1 MDKHK
6 HYEFLFI
13 GNSYT
18 YYHDMPEQLF
28 ANILKAAGYD
38 AHVIKVTKGGWYL
51 IDSANSED
59 EVGKLVDA
67 ALQATKF
74 DYVVLQEQSI
84 SPAKSV
90 DKFYAGVQ
98 NLNEKVR
105 SNGATPLLYGTWGRK
120 AGHRVLAENGWTN
133 EEMTWKIAAAYEAVG
148 KALGIDVAFA
158 GLAFYDVY
166 TNHPAIDLYDADLT
180 HPSLA
185 GSYLAAMTIFAKIT
199 GDDPTAI
206 DFNSTLSAEDAAILK
221 EAARK
226 AVFEIPAIPASYQT
240 VVNV

>member
-1 MDKHK
+1 LDKSQ
-6 HYEFLFI
+6 HYAFLFI

-18 YYHDMPEQLF
+18 YYNEMPEQLF
-28 ANILKAAGYD
+28 SNTLKAAGYH
-38 AHVIKVTKGGWYL
+38 ATVTMVTKGGWYL
-51 IDSANSED
+51 IDSAKSED
-59 EVGKLVDA
+59 EVGKQVDA
-67 ALQATKF
+67 ALQTTAF

-90 DKFYAGVQ
+90 DKFYAGVR
-98 NLNEKVR
+98 NLNEKIR
-105 SNGATPLLYGTWGRK
+105 TNGATPLLYGTWGRK

-133 EEMTWKIAAAYEAVG
+133 EAMTWKIAAAYDAVG

-166 TNHPAIDLYDADLT
+166 THHPEIDLYDADLT

-199 GDDPTAI
+199 GDDPTTVA
-206 DFNSTLSAEDAAILK
+206 FNSTLSSKNAAILK

-226 AVFEIPAIPASYQT
+226 AVFETPNIPEAYSVSGI
-240 VVNV
+240 